1 MWNIGNS
8 RSRNSDAKD
17 MQARTICRSRW
28 TVRFAVALSVMAS
41 VLLAGGFA
49 YGTYAAL
56 GGPVG
61 GTTPPETGTS
71 PSDPAATASEHNKVV
86 HLVALGDSLAHG
98 LGDASG
104 RGFVGDVREQY
115 QKQGYRVIQ
124 SNLGID
130 GLTSSGLLKELQQ
143 ASVQDLLRTADVI
156 LVSIGGND
164 LSRAAGL
171 PRIDEQRIGKAQEQF
186 AANLTA
192 ILTDIRKWNQ
202 TAPVLLVGLYNP
214 YADVASSANLTNS
227 VVESWVVRE
236 MQVASRFPQTAV
248 VPTFDLFLL
257 HGPQFLYVDHF
268 HPNQAGYQRIADR
281 IWQDLQGR

>member
-1 MWNIGNS
+1 MRNVGNS
-8 RSRNSDAKD
+8 RSRNSDTKG
-17 MQARTICRSRW
+17 MPARACFWSRW
-28 TVRFAVALSVMAS
+28 MVRLAVAASVMAS
-41 VLLAGGFA
+41 VVLAGGFA

-61 GTTPPETGTS
+61 GTTPPETGLS
-71 PSDPAATASEHNKVV
+71 PSNTADTTPEHNKVV

-104 RGFVGDVREQY
+104 RGFVGDVRQQY
-115 QKQGYRVIQ
+115 QKLGYKVVQ

-143 ASVQDLLRTADVI
+143 ASVQDLLRSADVI

-171 PRIDEQRIGKAQEQF
+171 PRIDVQRIGKAQEQF

-214 YADVASSANLTNS
+214 YADVASSAVLTNS

-236 MQVASRFPQTAV
+236 IQVASRFPQTV
-248 VPTFDLFLL
+248 VVQTFDLFLL

-268 HPNQAGYQRIADR
+268 HPNQAGYQRIAAR
-281 IWQDLQGR
+281 IWQDLQTR